1 MELTKKQVESVLS
14 KFATEENGLHTVLEM
29 VMNSLMIS
37 ERSVYL
43 TESVN
48 NKGNGY
54 RNASV
59 FGHGHQIELRI
70 PRDRLSQFTPTVLAL
85 FREQESYLREV
96 SFKLYAKGLTTRDIS
111 DVMETIY
118 GGSYSKSKISDIS
131 QSFYQQMETWR
142 NRSLDAH
149 YLAFYIDG
157 LHVKLKRNS
166 IYANECFYIILGLR
180 EDLTR
185 EIIAIVSFPQES
197 ATAWEL
203 IFEDIK
209 NRGVKSVGIIVSDSL
224 TSIDK
229 SIAKQFNTAH
239 QKCTV
244 HLMRNM
250 MSHVRPADKKEIASD
265 IRNVLNVDSETYTIK
280 DALVAFVIFREKWRK
295 KYTSFGKYLDSLEL
309 VPYLTYLNYN
319 VRIRRMI
326 YTTNWIERFNKSA
339 RRTLKIRGAFPNEE
353 SVLALITSVA
363 MEMGENHYKY
373 PIYNFKYEEKLNIN
387 SIL

>member
-1 MELTKKQVESVLS
+1 MDLTKKQTESVLS
-14 KFATEENGLHTVLEM
+14 KFASEKNGLHNVLEM
-29 VMNSLMIS
+29 VMNSLMLS
-37 ERSVYL
+37 EREIHLS
-43 TESVN
+43 EAEN

-59 FGHGHQIELRI
+59 FGHGHQLELRI
-70 PRDRLSQFTPTVLAL
+70 PRDRLSQFSPTILAL
-85 FREQESYLREV
+85 FREQESYLKEV
-96 SFKLYAKGLTTRDIS
+96 SFKLYAKGLTTRDVS

-131 QSFYQQMETWR
+131 QSFYQQMEAWR
-142 NRSLDAH
+142 NRTLDSH

-157 LHVKLKRNS
+157 LHVKLKRDS
-166 IYANECFYIILGLR
+166 TYANECFYIILGVR
-180 EDLTR
+180 EDFTR
-185 EIIAIVSFPQES
+185 EIIAIVNFPQES

-203 IFEDIK
+203 IFEEIK
-209 NRGVKSVGIIVSDSL
+209 GRGVKSVGLIVSDSL
-224 TSIDK
+224 AAIDK

-244 HLMRNM
+244 HLIRNL
-250 MSHVRPADKKEIASD
+250 MSHVRSQDKKEVAED
-265 IRNVLNVDSETYTIK
+265 MRNVLNVDSQSYTIE
-280 DALVAFVIFREKWRK
+280 DAQAAFAIFKEKWRK
-295 KYTSFGKYLDSLEL
+295 KYASFGKYLDTLEMEL
-309 VPYLTYLNYN
+309 YLTYLNYDA
-319 VRIRRMI
+319 RIRRMI

-363 MEMGENHYKY
+363 MEIGDNHYQY
-373 PIYNFKYEEKLNIN
+373 PIYNFKYDEKLKYK